1 MAELFKIIGGL
12 GSLRLI
18 DVSYCFITGKHSLHL
33 MDKLILLES
42 PKLEI
47 ILCEGNIFSPFE
59 KTGLLLLAEGQG
71 IGFTFEDRSR
81 ISFPIQKKKTEN
93 FNGSRKE

>member
-1 MAELFKIIGGL
+1 MN
-12 GSLRLI
+12 
-18 DVSYCFITGKHSLHL
+18 
-33 MDKLILLES
+33 KLILLQS

-71 IGFTFEDRSR
+71 LGFTFEERSR
-81 ISFPIQKKKTEN
+81 VTFPIKKKKTEN
-93 FNGSRKE
+93 FNVSKKE